1 MVLEVAVVVERE
13 VVDVSVPV
21 EEGVVVAV
29 VEVIVVVFDVLVMGE
44 VVVVVFE
51 VVVMGEVVAV
61 VMVFEV
67 VVVVLVLLLVAS
79 SASVK
84 TRFVSPCSV
93 KVVVPL
99 WGTTTFL
106 AKVPMLAP

>member
-1 MVLEVAVVVERE
+1 MVGKRVLEVAVVVAGE
-13 VVDVSVPV
+13 VVEVRVLV
-21 EEGVVVAV
+21 KEVVAV
-29 VEVIVVVFDVLVMGE
+29 AVLEVVVEGE
-44 VVVVVFE
+44 VVVVV
-51 VVVMGEVVAV
+51 VV
-61 VMVFEV
+61 VFEV

>member
-1 MVLEVAVVVERE
+1 MVGDVVLEVAVVVEGE
-13 VVDVSVPV
+13 
-21 EEGVVVAV
+21 V
-29 VEVIVVVFDVLVMGE
+29 VEVRNLVE
-44 VVVVVFE
+44 ELV
-51 VVVMGEVVAV
+51 V
-61 VMVFEV
+61 VMVFDV
-67 VVVVLVLLLVAS
+67 VVVVLVLVLVLVAS

>member
-1 MVLEVAVVVERE
+1 MVGDVVLEVAVVVEGE
-13 VVDVSVPV
+13 VVDVRVPV
-21 EEGVVVAV
+21 EEVV
-29 VEVIVVVFDVLVMGE
+29 
-44 VVVVVFE
+44 
-51 VVVMGEVVAV
+51 V

-67 VVVVLVLLLVAS
+67 VVVVLVLVLVLVAR

>member
-1 MVLEVAVVVERE
+1 MVDDVVLEVAVVVEGE
-13 VVDVSVPV
+13 VVDVRVLVV
-21 EEGVVVAV
+21 EVVVVAV
-29 VEVIVVVFDVLVMGE
+29 LEVVVVIGE
-44 VVVVVFE
+44 VVVVV
-51 VVVMGEVVAV
+51 V
-61 VMVFEV
+61 VFEV
-67 VVVVLVLLLVAS
+67 VVVVLVLVLVLVAR

>member
-1 MVLEVAVVVERE
+1 MVLEVAVVVEGE
-13 VVDVSVPV
+13 VVDVRVLV
-21 EEGVVVAV
+21 EEVVVVAV
-29 VEVIVVVFDVLVMGE
+29 LEVVVVMGE
-44 VVVVVFE
+44 VVVVVVVFE
-51 VVVMGEVVAV
+51 VVVVVLV
-61 VMVFEV
+61 L
-67 VVVVLVLLLVAS
+67 VLVLLLVAS

>member
-1 MVLEVAVVVERE
+1 MVGDVVLEVAVVVEGE
-13 VVDVSVPV
+13 
-21 EEGVVVAV
+21 V
-29 VEVIVVVFDVLVMGE
+29 VEVRNLVE
-44 VVVVVFE
+44 ELV
-51 VVVMGEVVAV
+51 V
-61 VMVFEV
+61 VMVFDV
-67 VVVVLVLLLVAS
+67 VVVVLVLVLVLVAR

-84 TRFVSPCSV
+84 MRFVSPCSV